1 MGTIEQE
8 IEKARASLLSE
19 LMGEFH
25 QRQIKILDTMLRIL
39 KGQPRPVKHDRK
51 NPKPVKDW
59 EKDEWL
65 AKLKEE
71 LREVENA
78 KGNNERAKELSD
90 LITVATSWQ
99 NAMGYDFT
107 WRLEIQQA
115 TNEKNDSR
123 GAFRG
128 DSDK

>member
-1 MGTIEQE
+1 MDTIEKE
-8 IEKARASLLSE
+8 IEKARALLLSE

-25 QRQIKILDTMLRIL
+25 QRQIKVLDTMLRIL

-71 LREVENA
+71 IA
-78 KGNNERAKELSD
+78 IKEIRRCL
-90 LITVATSWQ
+90 ATRRRL
-99 NAMGYDFT
+99 GYF
-107 WRLEIQQA
+107 
-115 TNEKNDSR
+115 
-123 GAFRG
+123 
-128 DSDK
+128 

>member
-1 MGTIEQE
+1 
-8 IEKARASLLSE
+8 
-19 LMGEFH
+19 MGEFH
-25 QRQIKILDTMLRIL
+25 QRQIKVLDTMLRIL

-71 LREVENA
+71 LLEVENA

-99 NAMGYDFT
+99 AAMGYDFT
-107 WRLEIQQA
+107 WRLEIQQG
-115 TNEKNDSR
+115 TNEKNASR
-123 GAFRG
+123 GAFGKG